1 MSVGVAG
8 GRPRPDETETLIRVW
23 EAAVRSTHAFLTE
36 AGIAFYR
43 EVVREALPKIDL
55 HVRRDAQ
62 GQPVAF
68 LATVDER
75 IEMLFVH
82 SAAQGNGLGRE
93 LVQWARQQKEAATAP
108 PVPINFIYLSI
119 IHLYYLTHRYPR
131 LLAHPPPA
139 LTALSR
145 RRRDGLVPL
154 V

>member
-68 LATVDER
+68 LATADER

-82 SAAQGNGLGRE
+82 SAAQGNGLGWE
-93 LVQWARQQKEAATAP
+93 LVQWARQQKGAWWVDVNEQNEVGRRFYARLGFRVTGRSATDDYGRP
-108 PVPINFIYLSI
+108 FPIL
-119 IHLYYLTHRYPR
+119 HLTI
-131 LLAHPPPA
+131 
-139 LTALSR
+139 
-145 RRRDGLVPL
+145 D
-154 V
+154 